1 MNMDLLQDSLAFMAD
16 VSLKSL
22 LIGLLA
28 WLAIRLAR
36 DGNMRNRVAAVAM
49 LGMLSMPILVLVTPP
64 VPLAILASA
73 SSGASSPPTVPPLF
87 SSNDPSSTSARP
99 DASPAGVILEPGHGP
114 GRAVVPTIT
123 ATTPSDP
130 SPSWWP
136 LVLFMAYAAGAAL
149 LLARLVLGL
158 FLARGLVRASR
169 PIPNMRGFASAR
181 ATLRESDAIRVP
193 MMLGVIRPR
202 ILLPVTWTEWD
213 TRKLDSVLTHESA
226 HAERGDW
233 LVSVLSQFNRAIY
246 WFHPVAW
253 ILNGFLERTA
263 EECCDDAVIGR
274 LDDRFGYAR
283 HLLDFAGEE
292 TTADS
297 RRRLSSLGWPLA
309 LSMARR
315 PMVEDRINSI
325 LATERPLAHRISLRM
340 GVLLGSVALAST
352 LFAASLVAAA
362 PPIDPPNRIV
372 VHSPADP
379 TTKDAGDIPI
389 ELTDTPE
396 VHLDGEPALRIRVLD
411 AETNLPLES
420 FLAIAGSHVREEML
434 SPDVRAK
441 HGKDSIVNWQAH
453 LTYEGKDGESLRPIR
468 RMYPLSGLRVQAHGY
483 VPMRYTWIDKSRGA
497 QTIVFRLRKDPHIT
511 GQVLMPNGEP
521 AAGAEIGIKM
531 VSRGLTL
538 DGCTFGFESPPPRTA
553 RERFSR
559 GVVVK
564 ADAKGRFRLPTES
577 DASAYVVAI
586 HESGTHQV
594 PFDEFKRHSRLD
606 LVNWGRV
613 EGKVLIGESPGAG
626 EKVIIHTTHRF
637 AGNYIS
643 PHMFDYHLECDAA
656 GRFAIERFP
665 TGPGLLALPEYIPVN
680 DGSSPLGWSHEPRIP
695 ENARRRF
702 HVRPGETTVVTIGG
716 DGLGNKQAKRQDKD
730 DLAQRE
736 LND

>member
-1 MNMDLLQDSLAFMAD
+1 MAD

-28 WLAIRLAR
+28 WLAIRVVR

-64 VPLAILASA
+64 VTLAILASA
-73 SSGASSPPTVPPLF
+73 NSGASSPPTVPPL
-87 SSNDPSSTSARP
+87 SSSSDPSSTSARH
-99 DASPAGVILEPGHGP
+99 DANPAGAILEPGHGL
-114 GRAVVPTIT
+114 GRTVVPTIT

-136 LVLFMAYAAGAAL
+136 LVLFMAYTAGAAL

-158 FLARGLVRASR
+158 FLARRLIRASR
-169 PIPNMRGFASAR
+169 PIPNMRGFRPSR

-202 ILLPVTWTEWD
+202 ILLPVNWTDWD
-213 TRKLDSVLTHESA
+213 TRKLDSVLTHEAA

-233 LVSVLSQFNRAIY
+233 MISVLSQFNRAIY

-274 LDDRFGYAR
+274 LNDRFGYAR
-283 HLLDFAGEE
+283 SLLEFAGEK

-297 RRRLSSLGWPLA
+297 RQRLSSLGWPLT

-340 GVLLGSVALAST
+340 GALLGSGALAST

-362 PPIDPPNRIV
+362 PPLD
-372 VHSPADP
+372 PADGIAVHNP
-379 TTKDAGDIPI
+379 ADQTTKDAGETPI
-389 ELTDTPE
+389 ELTDTPD
-396 VHLDGEPALRIRVLD
+396 VHLDGKPALRIRALD
-411 AETNLPLES
+411 AETDLPLES
-420 FLAIAGSHVREEML
+420 FLAIGGSHVREEML
-434 SPDVRAK
+434 SPDFRAK
-441 HGKDSIVNWQAH
+441 HGKDSIVNWQSH
-453 LTYEGKDGESLRPIR
+453 LTYEGKNGEAFRPIS
-468 RMYPLSGLRVQAHGY
+468 RMYPLFGLRVQANGY

-497 QTIVFRLRKDPHIT
+497 QTIVFRLRKDPYIT

-538 DGCTFGFESPPPRTA
+538 DGCTFGFESPPPKTA

-564 ADAKGRFRLPTES
+564 ADAKGQFRLPTET
-577 DASAYVVAI
+577 DASAFVVAI

-594 PFDEFKRHSRLD
+594 PFGDFKRDSRLN

-613 EGKVLIGESPGAG
+613 EGKVLIGESPGVG
-626 EKVIIHTTHRF
+626 EKVLVHTTHQS
-637 AGNYIS
+637 AGNYSS
-643 PHMFDYHLECDAA
+643 PYTFDYQLEGDSA
-656 GRFAIERFP
+656 GRFVIERFP
-665 TGPGLLALPEYIPVN
+665 AGPGLLALPEYIPVN
-680 DGSSPLGWSHEPRIP
+680 DGSSRLGWSHQPRVP
-695 ENARRRF
+695 ENAMGRF

-716 DGLGNKQAKRQDKD
+716 DGLGEKQARPQDKD
-730 DLAQRE
+730 D
-736 LND
+736 